1 MTIEFMLLAA
11 PRSGTTW
18 AANWL
23 TTDTTL
29 CLHDPLL
36 KWMKDELDTLESH
49 KKGRRL
55 GIACTGLAMF
65 PEWVNAHPARKI
77 ILHRPLT
84 EIDASLQSMGMT
96 PCSNHWQGVLDRIDG
111 VHLSWSDLF
120 ERPQY
125 IYEYLLDLPFDPE
138 RWALLREINVQP
150 HFEGLT
156 INPQATQRLMNELRM
171 H

>member
-1 MTIEFMLLAA
+1 MSIEFMVLAA

-36 KWMKDELDTLESH
+36 KWTRSELAHLSSP
-49 KKGRRL
+49 RRL
-55 GIACTGLAMF
+55 GVACTGMALF
-65 PEWVNAHPARKI
+65 PDWVNDHPARKV
-77 ILHRPLT
+77 ILHRPLE
-84 EIDASLQSMGMT
+84 EIDQSLVNIGMT
-96 PCSNHWQGVLDRIDG
+96 PVSKHWEGVLDQIHG
-111 VHLSWSDLF
+111 VHLDWRELF
-120 ERPQY
+120 LRPQA

-138 RWALLREINVQP
+138 RWALLREINVQT

-156 INPQATQRLMNELRM
+156 LQSHATERLMAELRA